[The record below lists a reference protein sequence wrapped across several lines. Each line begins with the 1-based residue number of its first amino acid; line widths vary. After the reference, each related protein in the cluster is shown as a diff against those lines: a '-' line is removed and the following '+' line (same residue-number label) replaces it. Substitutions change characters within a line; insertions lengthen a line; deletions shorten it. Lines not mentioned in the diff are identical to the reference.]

1 MLTIWRIGIVFVVL
15 FAGVAHSKENP
26 NSETTETKK
35 APDNEQRGSNNNPIT
50 VKILPSPDAD
60 TKAAKEEHYR
70 EEKASEDKWLTRST
84 VWLAFVTT
92 PLAVFTALL
101 WIATWRLVKGAEDT
115 AKRQLRAYVSVASA
129 EIIDLNA
136 GLIPVAHLRV
146 KNFGQTPAYD
156 LVAIGGIAVGES
168 FDRLPAPTGPSV
180 MSRSSLSIG
189 AISDQYHPAPR
200 PLRPEEMAA
209 ILAGTMTLWVYGEFQ
224 YRDTFNI
231 NHSISY
237 RFQTG
242 GTAGVRGTN
251 LAVCEEGNQET

>member
-115 AKRQLRAYVSVASA
+115 AKRQLRAYVDRKSV
-129 EIIDLNA
+129 
-136 GLIPVAHLRV
+136 V
-146 KNFGQTPAYD
+146 
-156 LVAIGGIAVGES
+156 
-168 FDRLPAPTGPSV
+168 
-180 MSRSSLSIG
+180 
-189 AISDQYHPAPR
+189 
-200 PLRPEEMAA
+200 
-209 ILAGTMTLWVYGEFQ
+209 
-224 YRDTFNI
+224 
-231 NHSISY
+231 
-237 RFQTG
+237 
-242 GTAGVRGTN
+242 
-251 LAVCEEGNQET
+251 